1 MCWKQARAVGFTA
14 ELPGKALD
22 HIEFLN
28 LFGSLP
34 AEKPQPE
41 GFALKEG
48 GLHT

>member
-1 MCWKQARAVGFTA
+1 MGFRA
-14 ELPGKALD
+14 ELSGKALD
-22 HIEFLN
+22 HIEFLKF
-28 LFGSLP
+28 FGYLP